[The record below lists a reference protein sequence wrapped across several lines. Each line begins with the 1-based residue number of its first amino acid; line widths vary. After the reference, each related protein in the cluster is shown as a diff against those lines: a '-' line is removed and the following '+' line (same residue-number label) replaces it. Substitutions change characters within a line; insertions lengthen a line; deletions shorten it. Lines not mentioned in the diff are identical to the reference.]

1 MTIVF
6 KEFASLRAVLAE
18 KQQALSDSR
27 KTKKLTKA
35 EESTFAAL
43 NEALQAAESNI
54 QKEALDVE
62 GLVDKK

>member
-1 MTIVF
+1 VAIVF

-18 KQQALSDSR
+18 KQLALSESR

-35 EESTFAAL
+35 EENTFATL
-43 NEALQAAESNI
+43 NEALQAAENNI
-54 QKEALDVE
+54 QKEVGDVE